1 MYQAFIAK
9 YCTLPTKCGPEIVP
23 ATEEEVIQHFTKYIE
38 EKCINPITL
47 IQYSMPEEFKPRI
60 SKEEFWGYIC
70 SFLNYEMGFD
80 YYDPGLGKMDEVW
93 DSTYE
98 DEDFEFKFYYMVH
111 ERPYKYDEEL
121 FQQFACNDLTKI
133 TKVVFRIFNPDV
145 EP

>member
-1 MYQAFIAK
+1 MYQSFISK
-9 YCTLPTKCGPEIVP
+9 FCTIPTKCGPEIVP

-70 SFLNYEMGFD
+70 SFLNYVMEFD

-98 DEDFEFKFYYMVH
+98 DEDFEFKFYYMVY
-111 ERPYKYDEEL
+111 EKPYDEKW

-145 EP
+145 KP